1 MYKQKSGN
9 VHSEQNFLLLE
20 IPRAQEWRKN
30 NVRFKIVVAVNIN
43 DNRKVDL
50 TAIRLSEN
58 KDKNE
63 GTLLIKYLLFV
74 ILCITKGVFWHTW

>member
-1 MYKQKSGN
+1 MKK
-9 VHSEQNFLLLE
+9 
-20 IPRAQEWRKN
+20 KT
-30 NVRFKIVVAVNIN
+30 NVRSKIVVAVNIN

-50 TAIRLSEN
+50 TSILLKEN

-74 ILCITKGVFWHTW
+74 ILCIKKGVF